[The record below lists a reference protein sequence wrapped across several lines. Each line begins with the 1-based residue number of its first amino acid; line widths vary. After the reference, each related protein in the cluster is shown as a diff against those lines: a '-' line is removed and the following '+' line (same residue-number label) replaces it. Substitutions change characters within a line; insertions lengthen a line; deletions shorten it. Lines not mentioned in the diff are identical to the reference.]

1 MIILSNF
8 KKLALEIY
16 RGNDFKFDLKK
27 SFIRNLYYRWK
38 KDNILFTKFSV
49 FSTNKTLSGEI
60 YMWEYL
66 SKSIYKNNNNDI
78 QIQHEHIIFISPFQI
93 RKIIKTPHLYID
105 CTFINPQDF
114 YQLIVILYYDID
126 IQKRSP
132 GCYILINSKTE
143 KDINTHLKVL
153 KI

>member
-27 SFIRNLYYRWK
+27 SFIKNLYYRWK

-60 YMWEYL
+60 YMREYL

-78 QIQHEHIIFISPFQI
+78 QIQHEHIIFIPGFPLSPISTFDYSTFANSTFEFPLSPISTFDYSTFAYFHFRLFHFRQFLFSLPY
-93 RKIIKTPHLYID
+93 IILA
-105 CTFINPQDF
+105 FIF
-114 YQLIVILYYDID
+114 
-126 IQKRSP
+126 KS
-132 GCYILINSKTE
+132 
-143 KDINTHLKVL
+143 
-153 KI
+153 